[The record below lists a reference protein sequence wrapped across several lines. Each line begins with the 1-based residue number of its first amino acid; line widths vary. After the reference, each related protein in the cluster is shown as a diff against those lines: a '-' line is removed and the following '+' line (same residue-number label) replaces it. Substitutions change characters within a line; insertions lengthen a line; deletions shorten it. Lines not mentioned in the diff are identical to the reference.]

1 MTLNEFKRDETNH
14 FIAMEY
20 YYLIANRTYLILI
33 VEDQLI
39 GIKANGIISAPNE
52 FSFLFN
58 EITDDLSNPNS
69 YLNPKYLDKV
79 KNLNLVD
86 GSILKNNKENFIIQR
101 SDIKSAIYNPCKK
114 FGMGPYPHD
123 GRVII
128 KTISNEKREFI
139 ILGNQSGKKIAELI
153 TQK

>member
-1 MTLNEFKRDETNH
+1 MTLNEFKLDETNH

-20 YYLIANRTYLILI
+20 YYLIANRIYLILI
-33 VEDQLI
+33 LEDQLI
-39 GIKANGIISAPNE
+39 GIKANGLISAPNE

-58 EITDDLSNPNS
+58 EVSEDLSNPNS
-69 YLNPKYLDKV
+69 YLNPKYIDKV

-86 GSILKNNKENFIIQR
+86 GSILKNNKENFIIQK
-101 SDIKSAIYNPCKK
+101 SDIKSAIYNPYKK

-123 GRVII
+123 GRVTI

-153 TQK
+153 K